1 MFVDNLDDYEEPHQP
16 LNPIETG
23 EFGVVSDRL
32 FTFITQKPRGR
43 PEKISYSLN
52 EDGERQA
59 CYVLSH
65 LDISDL
71 FIFPKLT
78 ITQKAILGNGNS
90 LLMSNAEILVISPDE
105 YQFGTLNNNSDGS
118 SNYLSTFWI
127 EDQVG
132 FHPVS
137 MSTEFSLEGQNYR
150 LNFNNQGNLLQIISD
165 SVAMPNYRNQSRFSK
180 PRTMIYTDQN
190 DLRLIARNLS
200 ALLRESGIPSNYE
213 HFSLKRVDIAFTN
226 LLASIGA
233 GYKFTSDG
241 DIIPI
246 LRYR

>member
-1 MFVDNLDDYEEPHQP
+1 
-16 LNPIETG
+16 
-23 EFGVVSDRL
+23 
-32 FTFITQKPRGR
+32 
-43 PEKISYSLN
+43 
-52 EDGERQA
+52 
-59 CYVLSH
+59 
-65 LDISDL
+65 L

-90 LLMSNAEILVISPDE
+90 LLMSNAEILVMSPDE
-105 YQFGTLNNNSDGS
+105 YQFGTLNNNSDGN

-226 LLASIGA
+226 LLASIGT
-233 GYKFTSDG
+233 GYNFTSDG
-241 DIIPI
+241 DIIPV